1 MNKSLG
7 IFLNKLCISSAVSTL
22 IKFDKFEEVD
32 KFVGPEIS
40 ETLAPFFTN
49 SSAIQIA
56 LNTR

>member
-7 IFLNKLCISSAVSTL
+7 IFFKQTFSISSAVSTL
-22 IKFDKFEEVD
+22 IKFDKFEGVD

-49 SSAIQIA
+49 SSAI
-56 LNTR
+56 R